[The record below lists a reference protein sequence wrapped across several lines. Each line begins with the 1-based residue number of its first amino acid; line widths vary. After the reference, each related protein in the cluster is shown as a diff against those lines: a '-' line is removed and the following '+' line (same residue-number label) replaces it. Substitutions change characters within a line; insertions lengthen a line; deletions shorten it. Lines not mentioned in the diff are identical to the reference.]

1 LSEEDAFFMQA
12 ALDCAKQA
20 WAEGEVPVG
29 AVVVRENRIIARGF
43 NRLIGPHDPTGHAE
57 IQALRAACQQQKNYR
72 LPDCRLYVTLEPCL
86 MCSGAIFHARL
97 AEVVFGAYDPKT
109 GVAGSVLNVYDE
121 KKLNHHTAI
130 RGGILQ
136 SECAELLS
144 QFFQERRKNKK
155 GRPPQ

>member
-1 LSEEDAFFMQA
+1 MQA

-86 MCSGAIFHARL
+86 MCSGAIFQARL
-97 AEVVFGAYDPKT
+97 AEVVFGAYDLKT

-121 KKLNHHTAI
+121 KRLNHHTPV
-130 RGGILQ
+130 RGGVL
-136 SECAELLS
+136 AEPCSAVLS
-144 QFFQERRKNKK
+144 AFFRERRQRARDAIFTSSEQK
-155 GRPPQ
+155 

>member
-1 LSEEDAFFMQA
+1 
-12 ALDCAKQA
+12 
-20 WAEGEVPVG
+20 VG
-29 AVVVRENRIIARGF
+29 RGRSPGGGGGGAGNRIIARGF

>member
-1 LSEEDAFFMQA
+1 MQA